1 VGVNDRDEIDSLA
14 ETVAASSIRSVRM
27 AAWRDLDDPE
37 AGGSELHADRI
48 ATAWAAAGLDVEMR
62 TSTVPGAAFET
73 SRNGYR
79 AVRRGGRYEVFAQVL
94 AEGLARSARPDAV
107 VDIWNGIP
115 FFSPLWFRGPRLA
128 FLHHVHGE
136 MWDMTLPRAQATVG
150 DLTERRLAPL
160 LYRSTPIATLSE
172 SSREEIIARLRLPG
186 AQVHVVEPGID
197 PRFSPG
203 SVRSDAPLVVAV
215 GRLVPVKRYDL
226 LFDAL
231 AAAKA
236 AFPQL
241 RAVIAG
247 EGYERAPLEARRRA
261 LDAEDWLEMP
271 GHVSDERLLEL
282 YRSAWLVASSSLREG
297 WGMTLTEAAACATPS
312 VATDIAG
319 QRDAVEDQATG
330 LLVADPAQLSGG
342 IIRLV
347 ADEGLRRSLGEGAR
361 KRSQRYR
368 WERAAARLFDLL
380 DPGAALRASRG

>member
-1 VGVNDRDEIDSLA
+1 VRDRDETDSLA
-14 ETVAASSIRSVRM
+14 ETVAASSIRTVRM
-27 AAWRDLDDPE
+27 AAWRDLEDPE

-62 TSTVPGAAFET
+62 TSTVPGASLEA
-73 SRNGYR
+73 SRHGYR
-79 AVRRGGRYEVFAQVL
+79 AMRKGGRYEVFAQVVG
-94 AEGLARSARPDAV
+94 EGLSRAARPDAV

-115 FFSPLWFRGPRLA
+115 FFSPLWFRGPRLT

-136 MWDMTLPRAQATVG
+136 MWEMTLPRAQAAVG
-150 DLTERRLAPL
+150 DLVERRLAPL
-160 LYRSTPIATLSE
+160 VYRATPIATLSD
-172 SSREEIIARLRLPG
+172 SSRDEIISRLGLPG

-197 PRFSPG
+197 PRFCPG
-203 SVRSDAPLVVAV
+203 AQRSDVPLVVAV

-236 AFPQL
+236 AFPEL

-247 EGYERAPLEARRRA
+247 EGYERASLEAKRRT
-261 LDAEDWLEMP
+261 LDAEDWIEMP
-271 GHVSDERLLEL
+271 GHVSDDRLLEL

-297 WGMTLTEAAACATPS
+297 WGMTLTEAAACSTPS

-330 LLVADPAQLSGG
+330 LLVADPAQLSGA
-342 IIRLV
+342 IIRLI

-368 WERAAARLFDLL
+368 WERAASRLFDLL
-380 DPGAALRASRG
+380 DPGSALRASRA

>member
-1 VGVNDRDEIDSLA
+1 VGVSDRDETESLA
-14 ETVAASSIRSVRM
+14 RTVAASSIRAVRM

-79 AVRRGGRYEVFAQVL
+79 SVRRGGRYEVFAQVL
-94 AEGLARSARPDAV
+94 AEGLARGARPDAV

-115 FFSPLWFRGPRLA
+115 FFSPAWFRGPRLT

-150 DLTERRLAPL
+150 DLVERRIAPL
-160 LYRSTPIATLSE
+160 LYRTTPVATLSD
-172 SSREEIIARLRLPG
+172 SSREEIIARLGLPG

-203 SVRSDAPLVVAV
+203 SARSDVPLVVAV

-236 AFPQL
+236 AFPEL

-247 EGYERAPLEARRRA
+247 EGYERASLEARRRA
-261 LDAEDWLEMP
+261 LDAEDWIEMP
-271 GHVSDERLLEL
+271 GHVSDDQLLEL

-330 LLVADPAQLSGG
+330 LLVADPAQLSGA
-342 IIRLV
+342 IISLI

-368 WERAAARLFDLL
+368 WERAASRLFDLL
-380 DPGAALRASRG
+380 DPGAALRASRA